1 MIKVI
6 SKYLESLV
14 SCHDKSMLVS
24 RDHHSRLPE
33 PTQYSPHNSF
43 KLVVWHHKL
52 NSPIHMF
59 TEPNILLLETGKI
72 FVCLHATRFFLFFY
86 NGIKESPKLPRGLV
100 LLEQRSRQSPLHQ
113 DPCMLA
119 EVMNE
124 WWDPGIQGAQ
134 PKMHQPPGLR
144 DNHTMTHHQI
154 TSSTPVTALGLKS
167 VLGASW

>member
-1 MIKVI
+1 MVKVI

-24 RDHHSRLPE
+24 RDHHSHLPE
-33 PTQYSPHNSF
+33 PAQYSPHNSF

-134 PKMHQPPGLR
+134 PKMHQHPGLG

-167 VLGASW
+167 MF

>member
-6 SKYLESLV
+6 SKYLEPLV

-33 PTQYSPHNSF
+33 PAQYSPHNSF

-72 FVCLHATRFFLFFY
+72 FVCLHAACLFLFFY
-86 NGIKESPKLPRGLV
+86 NSTKESPGSPRGLV
-100 LLEQRSRQSPLHQ
+100 LLEQRSCQSP
-113 DPCMLA
+113 P
-119 EVMNE
+119 
-124 WWDPGIQGAQ
+124 
-134 PKMHQPPGLR
+134 PPGPMR
-144 DNHTMTHHQI
+144 VSWGDEWMMGSWDSGSTTEDAFWPQRQPHHD
-154 TSSTPVTALGLKS
+154 SSSPPPL
-167 VLGASW
+167 WQPWD